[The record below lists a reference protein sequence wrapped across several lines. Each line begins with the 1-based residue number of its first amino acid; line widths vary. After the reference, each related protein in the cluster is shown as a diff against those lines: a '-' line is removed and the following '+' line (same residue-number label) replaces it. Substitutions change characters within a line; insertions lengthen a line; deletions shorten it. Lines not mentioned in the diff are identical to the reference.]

1 METQVTR
8 AWVMNKLAE
17 QMNTAHLF
25 NKEHRDLQEDRLA
38 QLDQRLAEAT
48 LTFTERLE
56 AGIRQELA
64 QQLAVNESAR
74 QDLAK
79 QAVEYVQQS
88 LQQFKTQMDQQVQ
101 QLTAQVADNNPA
113 LGLTIGRLVNE
124 ALGTNAKF
132 GQVENAL
139 VEIRG
144 PPISLRT
151 KSGEHFDRS

>member
-56 AGIRQELA
+56 AGIRQELT
-64 QQLAVNESAR
+64 QQLAVNESA
-74 QDLAK
+74 AK
-79 QAVEYVQQS
+79 TWRNKPWNTCNKAS
-88 LQQFKTQMDQQVQ
+88 S
-101 QLTAQVADNNPA
+101 
-113 LGLTIGRLVNE
+113 
-124 ALGTNAKF
+124 
-132 GQVENAL
+132 
-139 VEIRG
+139 
-144 PPISLRT
+144 SLRPRWIN
-151 KSGEHFDRS
+151 RSNSSPHRWLIITLPWD